1 MQFRMTDGREWSHE
15 FEAVDAAELVV
26 GVRQSWDAF
35 IVANESA
42 DGHPGLALRIREAE
56 IDRSLA
62 EKLARPN
69 ATNEQRRSWTANA
82 NHDRWNA
89 RRSLGATGTP
99 SLLELHVHT
108 ESGPCAG
115 WLTPIPHNPVAP
127 RLPRTLDADRALSLF
142 SGAEA
147 MVAHHA
153 KLMGLADSV
162 GEAIRTVQFPP
173 LRSV

>member
-1 MQFRMTDGREWSHE
+1 MQFRMTDGREWAHE
-15 FEAVDAAELVV
+15 FKAVDAAELVV

-42 DGHPGLALRIREAE
+42 NEHPGLALRIREVE
-56 IDRSLA
+56 IDQSLA
-62 EKLARPN
+62 EKLARPD
-69 ATNEQRRSWTANA
+69 ATEEQRRSWSAMAAHN
-82 NHDRWNA
+82 RWEA

-99 SLLELHVHT
+99 SLLELHVRG
-108 ESGPCAG
+108 EAEPRV
-115 WLTPIPHNPVAP
+115 WLTPIPHNPIAP
-127 RLPRTLDADRALSLF
+127 KLPRTLDPDKALILF

>member
-1 MQFRMTDGREWSHE
+1 MLVFILRRLAQ
-15 FEAVDAAELVV
+15 AVVV
-26 GVRQSWDAF
+26 MLSVAF
-35 IVANESA
+35 IAFMLFQYVGDPVTNLLGQ
-42 DGHPGLALRIREAE
+42 D
-56 IDRSLA
+56 
-62 EKLARPN
+62 
-69 ATNEQRRSWTANA
+69 ATEEQRRSWSAMAAHN
-82 NHDRWNA
+82 RWEA

-99 SLLELHVHT
+99 SLLELHVRG
-108 ESGPCAG
+108 EAEPRV
-115 WLTPIPHNPVAP
+115 WLTPIPHNPIAP
-127 RLPRTLDADRALSLF
+127 KLPRTLDPDKALILF